1 MSVTHIDDRITRV
14 DALEKARGE
23 AKYLADLKFEN
34 MLYSRLIRS
43 TIARGKIRNIRVPS
57 LPEGY
62 YFISAKDIPEGNKNA
77 LKMIADDWRC
87 FADGDV
93 KYVGETIGIL
103 VGSDRGVLNKL
114 FGEFSVEYEEETPVP
129 RDSRIITSDDVFDFM
144 LNLRNINEGIDAK
157 REDMFDEY
165 QNLKHQKFKMQ
176 SLADYEKLKAINS
189 ARRQTQ
195 SKNMSA
201 RICRTICGNI
211 PMVRVRFCISGKK

>member
-103 VGSDRGVLNKL
+103 VCSDRGVLN
-114 FGEFSVEYEEETPVP
+114 
-129 RDSRIITSDDVFDFM
+129 
-144 LNLRNINEGIDAK
+144 
-157 REDMFDEY
+157 
-165 QNLKHQKFKMQ
+165 
-176 SLADYEKLKAINS
+176 
-189 ARRQTQ
+189 
-195 SKNMSA
+195 
-201 RICRTICGNI
+201 
-211 PMVRVRFCISGKK
+211 